1 MTDKEIIE
9 GLVNRDNRI
18 TGYFLEKY
26 RPLFLNAIQVI
37 FDYPVDKDECI
48 NELYFYLMK
57 EDAAKLKAFEYR
69 STLGCWLKKVVI
81 RFFRDLRDTRRVI
94 DDNSKEPLYEKKGNN
109 QDDEVI
115 DTLAADEAKADLEH
129 LFALMKNE
137 RYVMVI
143 RALLLEDREPE
154 QIARFMGI
162 TVANLY
168 NIKKRALA
176 SLAKVAI
183 NERRKYENK

>member
-18 TGYFLEKY
+18 TEYFLEKY

-57 EDAAKLKAFEYR
+57 DDAAKLKAFEYR

-115 DTLAADEAKADLEH
+115 DTLAADEAKADLEN

-143 RALLLEDREPE
+143 RALVLEDREPE
-154 QIARFMGI
+154 QMARFMGI
-162 TVANLY
+162 TVVNLY

>member
-143 RALLLEDREPE
+143 RALVLEDREPE

>member
-26 RPLFLNAIQVI
+26 RPLFFNAIQVI

-143 RALLLEDREPE
+143 RALVLEDREPE

>member
-1 MTDKEIIE
+1 
-9 GLVNRDNRI
+9 
-18 TGYFLEKY
+18 
-26 RPLFLNAIQVI
+26 
-37 FDYPVDKDECI
+37 
-48 NELYFYLMK
+48 MK

-143 RALLLEDREPE
+143 RALVLEDREPE

>member
-129 LFALMKNE
+129 LLH
-137 RYVMVI
+137 
-143 RALLLEDREPE
+143 
-154 QIARFMGI
+154 
-162 TVANLY
+162 
-168 NIKKRALA
+168 
-176 SLAKVAI
+176 
-183 NERRKYENK
+183 